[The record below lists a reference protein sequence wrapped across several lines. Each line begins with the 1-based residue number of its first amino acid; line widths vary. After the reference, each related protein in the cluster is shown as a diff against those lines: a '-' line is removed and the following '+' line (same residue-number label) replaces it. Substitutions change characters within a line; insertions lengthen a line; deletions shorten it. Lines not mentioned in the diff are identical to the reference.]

1 MEGSDFWPP
10 DRERGRIKEWYEGKW
25 NELGPNSIFLGYRER
40 HWTANLV
47 RASVRFYLA
56 HWKWIWLTL
65 IGAIATLVGLLN
77 LLLKLSA

>member
-1 MEGSDFWPP
+1 MRCGTTARNSRPAFLPQTQATGGNLEGSDFWPP

-25 NELGPNSIFLGYRER
+25 IELGPNSIFLGYRER

-56 HWKWIWLTL
+56 H
-65 IGAIATLVGLLN
+65 
-77 LLLKLSA
+77 